1 MLTRYMQLSCV
12 IFLLLIFFF
21 GRFAPLHDTL
31 RDVTCPKGRYMC
43 QGTLHAYAL
52 HAAELRYCFVVIILV
67 LCWSFAG
74 LIFSRTEPREHNRW
88 RLASQGYRQ
97 WAIGY
102 RPPKDTPRTFVGWL
116 PRVRGNQYQIHKS
129 LIIKGRLLNKQMAT
143 LTFWAFSAF
152 LKMSKMPILPC
163 FIINNVDNYSQQW
176 RQFQRAVYKD
186 NWCQL
191 KLQLLSISFLIKNQR
206 TLLLLLI
213 KMQHFAL
220 VSKTKFIYQQCG

>member
-1 MLTRYMQLSCV
+1 MIIDYSIIKYIIRNFCVNTHFFRTLFCRINYLWRSHVSCPQSM
-12 IFLLLIFFF
+12 
-21 GRFAPLHDTL
+21 PL
-31 RDVTCPKGRYMC
+31 
-43 QGTLHAYAL
+43 GTLH
-52 HAAELRYCFVVIILV
+52 
-67 LCWSFAG
+67 G
-74 LIFSRTEPREHNRW
+74 L
-88 RLASQGYRQ
+88 
-97 WAIGY
+97 
-102 RPPKDTPRTFVGWL
+102 FVGWL
-116 PRVRGNQYQIHKS
+116 PGVRGNQHQIHKS

-220 VSKTKFIYQQCG
+220 VSKTKFIYQQCGQL